1 MIKSAHRDG
10 DHDHGDD
17 DGENDDDDNN
27 LVGQSTVKVL
37 TNMMYVWQRRN
48 GCKQSTSDVSLM
60 RREQRNG
67 IKSIWIISNDDVDDD
82 NDGDDD
88 YDDFQRW

>member
-1 MIKSAHRDG
+1 M
-10 DHDHGDD
+10 
-17 DGENDDDDNN
+17 ETNN
-27 LVGQSTVKVL
+27 QHLMFHLIFVASNTFGKYTGVKVL
-37 TNMMYVWQRRN
+37 TNMMSVCLRRD

>member
-1 MIKSAHRDG
+1 M
-10 DHDHGDD
+10 
-17 DGENDDDDNN
+17 ETNN
-27 LVGQSTVKVL
+27 QHLMFHLIFVTSNNCNFGKYTGVKVL
-37 TNMMYVWQRRN
+37 TNMMSACQRRD

-67 IKSIWIISNDDVDDD
+67 SKSIQIISNDDDD

-88 YDDFQRW
+88 DYVDYDDFQQ